1 MKESNG
7 ILRFTNDEKEFFCK
21 ELEGKYHQSGI
32 DTFVLHLESLCA
44 WACEKSQVLNIAAR
58 RDKQKDMLKAF
69 KKTKK
74 YLEKTFEDKVDI
86 AIIRDL
92 DFDDPAPALSE
103 KEIITYKDRRMAIKY
118 AKNALNNI
126 KELEKLIE
134 KYQEKDRQRGDQYR
148 YQSQLAV
155 GVAKAFYECFEK
167 PKKKASGAFSRILYQ
182 VWDIVDPYEGPEEEY
197 PGRDLRRTLEAAIK
211 SLKNQPDKLP
221 VPPDFI
227 PR

>member
-21 ELEGKYHQSGI
+21 ELEGKHHQSGI

-44 WACEKSQVLNIAAR
+44 WACKKSQVLNIAAR

-92 DFDDPAPALSE
+92 DFGDPAPALNE
-103 KEIITYKDRRMAIKY
+103 KEINTYKDRRMAMQY
-118 AKNALNNI
+118 AMNALNNI
-126 KELEKLIE
+126 EKLEKLIE
-134 KYQEKDRQRGDQYR
+134 KYQEKSRQRGEK
-148 YQSQLAV
+148 YQWESQLAE
-155 GVAKAFYECFEK
+155 GVAKAFYDCFEK
-167 PKKKASGAFSRILYQ
+167 PTKKASDAFSRILYK
-182 VWDIVDPYEGPEEEY
+182 VWDIVFGPY
-197 PGRDLRRTLEAAIK
+197 PGKEDGTVRNLRRTLDAAIK
-211 SLKNQPDKLP
+211 SVKTQPDKLP
-221 VPPDFI
+221 VPPDFT